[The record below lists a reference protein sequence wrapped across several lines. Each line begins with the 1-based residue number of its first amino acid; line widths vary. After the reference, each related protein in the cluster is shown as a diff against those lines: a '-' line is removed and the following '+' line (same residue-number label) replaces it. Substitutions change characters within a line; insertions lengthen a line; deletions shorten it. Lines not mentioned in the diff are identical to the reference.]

1 MWIRYLVPLLYLYKM
16 TLIGVQIEEL
26 NMEVRSLREERV
38 NLLETIA
45 TLIAG

>member
-1 MWIRYLVPLLYLYKM
+1 MWISGTVTYLYKM

-26 NMEVRSLREERV
+26 NMKVRSLREERV

-45 TLIAG
+45 TLTAG

>member
-1 MWIRYLVPLLYLYKM
+1 MM
-16 TLIGVQIEEL
+16 LIGVQIEEL

-45 TLIAG
+45 ALTAG

>member
-1 MWIRYLVPLLYLYKM
+1 MMLIR
-16 TLIGVQIEEL
+16 VQIEEL

-45 TLIAG
+45 TLTAG

>member
-1 MWIRYLVPLLYLYKM
+1 MWISGTVTLSLQDET
-16 TLIGVQIEEL
+16 TLIGVQIEQL

-45 TLIAG
+45 TLTAG